1 VKQNIYTYWTS
12 PPISL
17 IYKYHYNKDIHLQ
30 HMIYHSTTITSST
43 PKMLTSN
50 NPAITAYKVYHLG
63 QSKLDTE
70 CRRQTPDLRRIV
82 CHASI
87 VDSVRRWSR
96 DLAEPAETVVVDS
109 SSDEESDPFEDSY
122 LEEDLDD
129 PVNAGEVAIFDAD
142 IDDDALVMD
151 NSQSNAKSFEINAG
165 VVQHIAT
172 KTSSNPRRRPPPPPP
187 NYEVKH
193 SSWRGNRPIIVRE
206 TTVEVGE
213 DD

>member
-1 VKQNIYTYWTS
+1 
-12 PPISL
+12 
-17 IYKYHYNKDIHLQ
+17 
-30 HMIYHSTTITSST
+30 
-43 PKMLTSN
+43 MLTSN

-63 QSKLDTE
+63 QFKLDTE

-96 DLAEPAETVVVDS
+96 DLAEPVETVVVDS

-122 LEEDLDD
+122 SSEEDLEDD
-129 PVNAGEVAIFDAD
+129 AGEVAIYDGD
-142 IDDDALVMD
+142 VDDDALVIT
-151 NSQSNAKSFEINAG
+151 NAQSNAKSFEINAG
-165 VVQHIAT
+165 IVQHIAT
-172 KTSSNPRRRPPPPPP
+172 NTSSSPRKRPPPPPSQ
-187 NYEVKH
+187 YEVKD
-193 SSWRGNRPIIVRE
+193 SSWRHNRPLIVRE